1 MKSEH
6 RRGLSE
12 NYLAKWLTSFLE
24 SITPFKNH
32 IYWTVIGILAV
43 ICIGFIWSNVSH
55 SGRAKA
61 WGEYFAASESSNL
74 EDLEALVPTYSS
86 GEAAA
91 KIRLTVGETLL
102 FEACNEIHTQ
112 KDKAREKLEKALGF
126 FLDAQPKCRSDSL
139 LNEQVLY
146 DLGKTYESLAMVR
159 TGQDDLTSAINTY
172 QQLVSR
178 YAQGIFTKEVEKKL
192 QSIESPMV
200 SRLMNYHAAYTP
212 NSPAELVPSQID
224 PTIPSQENPILMP
237 EGFDLPENLNQTL
250 EFPADLGLDR

>member
-12 NYLAKWLTSFLE
+12 NSLAKWLTSFVE

-32 IYWTVIGILAV
+32 IYWTMIGVLAV

-61 WGEYFAASESSNL
+61 WGEYFAASESGDPG
-74 EDLEALVPTYSS
+74 DLEALVPVYSS

-102 FEACNEIHTQ
+102 FDACNEIHTQ
-112 KDKAREKLEKALGF
+112 KGKAREKLEKALGF

-172 QQLVSR
+172 QQLVSQ
-178 YAQGIFTKEVEKKL
+178 YEQGMYTKEAKKKL
-192 QSIESPMV
+192 QSIESPMM
-200 SRLMNYHAAYTP
+200 SRLMNYHAAHTP
-212 NSPAELVPSQID
+212 VTPAEFSLPQID
-224 PTIPSQENPILMP
+224 PTMPSPETPTLMP

-250 EFPADLGLDR
+250 EFPSDLGLE